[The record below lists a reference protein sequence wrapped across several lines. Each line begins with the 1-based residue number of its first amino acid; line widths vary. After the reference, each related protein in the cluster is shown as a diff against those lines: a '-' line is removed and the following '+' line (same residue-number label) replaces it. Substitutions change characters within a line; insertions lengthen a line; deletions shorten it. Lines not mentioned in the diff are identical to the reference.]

1 MSIYKTKSKIKKYFL
16 SFTNKLMLLYLILV
30 LLSDVIIGVY
40 SYTALT
46 NSRTSY
52 IKEDLTKVLQQTRD
66 NVDTQ
71 IGDVQR
77 ISNQLFDDYSLQ
89 NILSSKSDA
98 YGLYDLTR
106 LYLIPVLKSNANL
119 SLNPISI
126 NIYTQNNNMSESYTP
141 TDRPLSNDRSYN
153 IYNSSRIY
161 SKSWYLN
168 IIKENEDN
176 VWRQVENDAKNHNIS
191 LLRKFISYD
200 NFEQIGYLRIVVSMK
215 DLFKSINSYKVE
227 ENSKLYLIEN
237 KGNTIVYSSNG
248 DSIVEKIKDKADDD
262 FVIKKDLYGGKWSLV
277 ALVSQ
282 SELHAEAS
290 KIRNVTILICSLTF
304 IIVSILGI
312 FISKRFDK
320 KVKNIVISI
329 RSFKE
334 GELTKRIKY
343 TGEDEFGYISSTF
356 NKMADNIQELIEEG
370 YITEIN
376 KKAIELE
383 ALQSQINPHF
393 LYNTLSSINSLANLG
408 EINKVSEMVSSLVKF
423 YRLTLNKGKAV
434 MAVGE
439 ELEQVKAYID
449 IQEIKY
455 GNRFKISYDIDEKVL
470 KCTTLKLILQP
481 FVENALNHAWYEE
494 NIHIRIVAEMTNES
508 IIFKVIDNGIGMKK
522 ETISLI
528 FNPKGESLGYGIR
541 NVNDRIRLHYGK
553 QYGVSIF
560 SRIGIGTTI
569 KIIIPK

>member
-1 MSIYKTKSKIKKYFL
+1 MYKKKSKIRKYFL

-40 SYTALT
+40 SYTTLT
-46 NSRTSY
+46 NSRSAY
-52 IKEDLTKVLQQTRD
+52 IKEDLTKVIQQTRD
-66 NVDTQ
+66 NVNTQ
-71 IGDVQR
+71 ISDVQR
-77 ISNQLFDDYSLQ
+77 ISNQLFDDYSIQSL
-89 NILSSKSDA
+89 LKSKEDS
-98 YGLYDLTR
+98 YSIYDLTR
-106 LYLIPVLKSNANL
+106 LYLMPVLKSNANL

-126 NIYTQNNNMSESYTP
+126 NIYAQNDNITESYSP
-141 TDRPLSNDRSYN
+141 SDGPLANDRNYN
-153 IYNSSRIY
+153 IYKTTRIY
-161 SKSWYLN
+161 SKPWYLN

-176 VWRQVENDAKNHNIS
+176 VWRQVENDVKNNNIS

-200 NFEQIGYLRIVVSMK
+200 NFEQIGYIRMIVRME
-215 DLFKSINSYKVE
+215 DLFKSINSYKGAE
-227 ENSKLYLIEN
+227 YSKLY
-237 KGNTIVYSSNG
+237 
-248 DSIVEKIKDKADDD
+248 IVEKKDNTIIYSGNGDLIGEKLKYNAKEN
-262 FVIKKDLYGGKWSLV
+262 FVIKEDLSVGNWSV
-277 ALVSQ
+277 IALVSQ
-282 SELHAEAS
+282 SELHAEAA
-290 KIRNVTILICSLTF
+290 KIRNVTILICFLTF
-304 IIVSILGI
+304 IFVSIVGI
-312 FISKRFDK
+312 FISRRFNR
-320 KVKNIVISI
+320 KVKNIVTSI
-329 RSFKE
+329 RSFRE

-343 TGEDEFGYISSTF
+343 LGEDEFGYISSAF
-356 NKMADNIQELIEEG
+356 NKMADNIEELIEEV

-376 KKAIELE
+376 KKEIELE

-423 YRLTLNKGKAV
+423 YRLTLNKGKAIMTV
-434 MAVGE
+434 AE

-455 GNRFKISYDIDEKVL
+455 GNRFKVSYDIDEKVL

-481 FVENALNHAWYEE
+481 FVENALNHAWFEE
-494 NIHIRIVAEMTNES
+494 NIHISIIAEMTNES
-508 IIFKVIDNGIGMKK
+508 IIFKIIDNGIGMKQ

-528 FNPKGESLGYGIR
+528 FNPEGESLGYGIR
-541 NVNDRIRLHYGK
+541 NVNDRIMLNYGK